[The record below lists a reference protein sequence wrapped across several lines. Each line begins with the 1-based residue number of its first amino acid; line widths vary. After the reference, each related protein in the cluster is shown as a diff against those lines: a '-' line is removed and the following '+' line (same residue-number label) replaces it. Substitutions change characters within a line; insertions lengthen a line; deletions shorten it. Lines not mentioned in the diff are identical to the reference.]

1 MRLAGGEGQGVE
13 ELEGGKTH
21 LWVARIG
28 PGTVCSGGA
37 MGVGGSTVT

>member
-28 PGTVCSGGA
+28 PGTVYSGGA
-37 MGVGGSTVT
+37 TASGGLAVN